1 VEIFGFKEKVELDR
15 NGASLYWGERGALGS
30 CSLFGVWCS
39 EGRVVIRD
47 GNIRNA
53 NTRKLLQ
60 IGSNDL
66 MPPAPT
72 PTPTPDPTFSPISS
86 PSVEPF
92 PPAEPPWIPQSPLA
106 STPTISFPSS
116 PSSLI
121 NPSPTPAPTPS
132 PITRPPSPQIAT
144 TPSAPVPT
152 LSSTVKVGSHRKHV
166 NLAAKYGSIAAG
178 VSFFLAMFGL
188 SIFCCRTNKVETVRP
203 WATGLSGQLQ
213 RVFVTGVPALKR
225 SELET
230 ACEDFSNV
238 VGSLSGGML
247 YKGTLSNGVEIA
259 VVSSVITS
267 APGWSKQCESQF
279 RKKISSLSKVNH
291 KNFMSLLGYCEEE
304 EPFTRMMVFE
314 YAPNGTLFEHLH
326 VKEADHLDWST
337 RLRISMGIA
346 YCLEYMHQ
354 LKPPVILSNLDS
366 STIFLTD
373 DFAAKVSDLDLWTDS
388 KGTDKASENSSTF
401 SFLSD
406 QESVVYK
413 YGILILEIISGRI
426 PFSSEKG
433 ILESWASSYL
443 NGEKPIHEMI
453 DPGLESFSEKT
464 LDALLEVILSCID
477 PNPEKRPTM
486 AEVVTLMREITGMPP
501 DGATPKVSP
510 LWWAELEIISS
521 EAN

>member
-1 VEIFGFKEKVELDR
+1 MGWSLLVLLLLFWRLDLGDWHNGEGVEIFGFKEKVELDR
-15 NGASLYWGERGALGS
+15 NGASSYWGERGAFGS

-346 YCLEYMHQ
+346 YY
-354 LKPPVILSNLDS
+354 
-366 STIFLTD
+366 
-373 DFAAKVSDLDLWTDS
+373 
-388 KGTDKASENSSTF
+388 
-401 SFLSD
+401 